1 MAPLDRIR
9 SIFDGLYRFSCEHPQ
24 YFALMFVDRSVPK
37 VTRYYERFA
46 FARKMKQHLLD
57 QVQACIDA
65 GEFPR
70 SVPPMVAVRV
80 LSTSVLGVAMMRV
93 SERLGPD
100 ENLDDLAVDALEV
113 AIAGLKSG
121 VALRTPAPPCLVD
134 DETSISPAG
143 AVASADDQ

>member
-1 MAPLDRIR
+1 VFLEEAHELHGI
-9 SIFDGLYRFSCEHPQ
+9 YRFSCEHPQ

-46 FARKMKQHLLD
+46 FARQMKQQLID
-57 QVQACIDA
+57 QVQECIEA

-70 SVPPMVAVRV
+70 SVPPPVAFRV
-80 LSTSVLGVAMMRV
+80 LSTSVLGVAMMRL

-100 ENLDDLAVDALEV
+100 ENADDLASDALEV

-121 VALRTPAPPCLVD
+121 VVLRTTASSCLID
-134 DETSISPAG
+134 DETDRPPVGAG
-143 AVASADDQ
+143 APADS